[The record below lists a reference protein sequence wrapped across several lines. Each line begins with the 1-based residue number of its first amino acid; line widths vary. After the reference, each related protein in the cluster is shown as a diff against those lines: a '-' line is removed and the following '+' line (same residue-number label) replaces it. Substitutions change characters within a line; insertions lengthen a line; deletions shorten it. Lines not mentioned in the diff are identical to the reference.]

1 MSIFKNAEFKLLKG
15 CVFFFFYSQKQPVLY
30 CFPNVFFLS
39 PAAAL
44 MHKFNAHAA
53 TDITGFGIIGHAR
66 NLAQQQKNDVAFV
79 IHNLPIISKMAAIS
93 KAGGNLFGLLH
104 GTSSETSGESHE
116 HNWEPIMIVITLK
129 LHWNLKCLNI
139 ICFGFLHK

>member
-1 MSIFKNAEFKLLKG
+1 MMCKYL
-15 CVFFFFYSQKQPVLY
+15 FFP
-30 CFPNVFFLS
+30 S

-66 NLAQQQKNDVAFV
+66 NLAKQQRNDVAFV

-93 KAGGNLFGLLH
+93 KAGGNLFGLLQ
-104 GTSSETSGESHE
+104 GTSSETSGEIHSSKHT
-116 HNWEPIMIVITLK
+116 HLKMIT
-129 LHWNLKCLNI
+129 
-139 ICFGFLHK
+139 

>member
-1 MSIFKNAEFKLLKG
+1 M
-15 CVFFFFYSQKQPVLY
+15 CFFFSFIAQNNQFYI
-30 CFPNVFFLS
+30 VFFLS

-93 KAGGNLFGLLH
+93 KAGGNLFGLLQ
-104 GTSSETSGESHE
+104 GTSSETSGESHSSVHE

-139 ICFGFLHK
+139 IRFGFLHK